1 MDSSSE
7 ILITQ
12 ICEIKYRWVI
22 IHLHIVFISKNS
34 AMTMLKKVQYAV
46 CSL

>member
-12 ICEIKYRWVI
+12 ICEIKYLWVI
-22 IHLHIVFISKNS
+22 IHLDIGFYIKEFCHDNVEKGAICC
-34 AMTMLKKVQYAV
+34 A
-46 CSL
+46 